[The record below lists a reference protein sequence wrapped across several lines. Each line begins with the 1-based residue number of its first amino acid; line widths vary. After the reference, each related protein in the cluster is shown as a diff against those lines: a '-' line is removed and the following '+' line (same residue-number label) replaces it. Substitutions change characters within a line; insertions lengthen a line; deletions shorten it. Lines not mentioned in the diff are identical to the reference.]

1 MLTVRYGSVAAR
13 KRTFERCGAIAYG
26 KDQPTP
32 MKPKILTTLRDY
44 SPRLFASDM
53 LAGVTVALVAL
64 PLSIAIAIASG
75 APPAAGLVTAVVAGF
90 LISALGGSRVQIG
103 GPTGAFIVIVYG
115 IIHDRGLDG
124 LLIATLMA
132 GIILLVAGLLGAG
145 RLIRHV
151 PEPVIEGF
159 TIGIALV
166 IAVSQL
172 KDLGGMTGPVL
183 PADFLPKISGL
194 WAMRDTIEPA
204 SLALGVGSIVAI
216 LVLRRL
222 APKIPWLVL
231 VVAAASIAAVT
242 VLPSVETV
250 AARYGNLPD
259 GLPMPR
265 LPPISV
271 GIAMELLPSALT
283 IAFLAGIE
291 SLLSAIV
298 ADRMIGGA
306 HRSNAELIAQ
316 GAANIASPLFGGLP
330 ATGAIARTA
339 TNVNAGG
346 RTPIA
351 GIIHAV
357 AILLAMLL
365 AAPLA
370 GALALPALAGLLIVT
385 AWTMSEPHRW
395 KERLRLRR
403 ADLALLLLTATL
415 TVLAD
420 LTVAIAA
427 GTVIGLALRLFR
439 GEMEA
444 PRWHVPFRG
453 GGDRQD

>member
-1 MLTVRYGSVAAR
+1 
-13 KRTFERCGAIAYG
+13 
-26 KDQPTP
+26 

-44 SPRLFASDM
+44 SWPQFGSDT
-53 LAGVTVALVAL
+53 LAGATVALVAL

-103 GPTGAFIVIVYG
+103 GPTGAFIVVVYG
-115 IIHDRGLDG
+115 IIHDHGYDG
-124 LLIATLMA
+124 LLVATLMA
-132 GIILLVAGLLGAG
+132 GIILLVAGVLGAG

-159 TIGIALV
+159 TVGIAIV
-166 IAVSQL
+166 IAVSQI
-172 KDLGGMTGPVL
+172 KDLAGMQGASL
-183 PADFLPKISGL
+183 EADFIPKLHGL
-194 WAMRDTIEPA
+194 WAMRGSVD
-204 SLALGVGSIVAI
+204 LNALGLGVACIMAI
-216 LVLRRL
+216 LTLRRL
-222 APKIPWLVL
+222 APRIPWLVI
-231 VVAAASIAAVT
+231 VMIGASLFAVFG
-242 VLPSVETV
+242 LPSVETV
-250 AARYGNLPD
+250 SGRYGALPN
-259 GLPMPR
+259 GLPVPS
-265 LPPISV
+265 LPPFDLV
-271 GIAMELLPSALT
+271 LVLTLLPSALT

-339 TNVNAGG
+339 TNVSAGG
-346 RTPIA
+346 QTPVA
-351 GIIHAV
+351 GIVHAL
-357 AILLAMLL
+357 ALLLAMMI

-370 GALALPALAGLLIVT
+370 GRLALPALAGLLIVT

-395 KERLRLRR
+395 PDRLRLPR
-403 ADLALLLLTATL
+403 ADLLLLIGTALL

-420 LTVAIAA
+420 LTIAIGV
-427 GTVIGLALRLFR
+427 GTVVGLLLRLSR
-439 GEMEA
+439 GDRSA
-444 PRWHVPFRG
+444 PRWRTPFRWG
-453 GGDRQD
+453 GNDRNDRDAD

>member
-1 MLTVRYGSVAAR
+1 
-13 KRTFERCGAIAYG
+13 
-26 KDQPTP
+26 
-32 MKPKILTTLRDY
+32 MKPKILTTIRDY
-44 SPRLFASDM
+44 SPRLFAGDCV
-53 LAGVTVALVAL
+53 AGITVALVAL

-115 IIHDRGLDG
+115 IIHEHGMDG
-124 LLIATLMA
+124 LLVATLLA
-132 GIILLVAGLLGAG
+132 GVILLVAGFLGAG

-159 TIGIALV
+159 TIGIAIV

-172 KDLGGMTGPVL
+172 KDLAGMSGPAL
-183 PADFLPKISGL
+183 PADFLPKLGGL
-194 WAMRDTIEPA
+194 WAMRGTIEPA
-204 SLALGVGSIVAI
+204 SLVLGITSIAAI

-231 VVAAASIAAVT
+231 VVAAASLSAAAF
-242 VLPSVETV
+242 LPSVDTV
-250 AARYGNLPD
+250 AARYGSLPG
-259 GLPMPR
+259 GLPTPQ
-265 LPPISV
+265 LPPISAGLV
-271 GIAMELLPSALT
+271 IELLPTALT

-298 ADRMIGGA
+298 ADRMIEGS

-346 RTPIA
+346 RTPVA
-351 GIIHAV
+351 GMIHALM
-357 AILLAMLL
+357 ILLAILL

-395 KERLRLRR
+395 PVRLSMRKP
-403 ADLALLLLTATL
+403 DLALLALTAVL

-420 LTVAIAA
+420 LTVAIAT
-427 GTVIGLALRLFR
+427 GTMIGLALRLSR
-439 GEMEA
+439 GEIEA

-453 GGDRQD
+453 NGERHDNGET